1 MSFLIDISDDAIA
14 NPCYIPISKFQI
26 CQRNFGSSLESVSC
40 GLRYFCEIKLR
51 ASDAQIIE
59 DLKQII
65 ACQTASDVN
74 DRPNIKR
81 SVHFEYVC
89 CST

>member
-1 MSFLIDISDDAIA
+1 MSFLIDISGDAIA
-14 NPCYIPISKFQI
+14 NPCCIPISKFQT
-26 CQRNFGSSLESVSC
+26 CQRNFGSSLELESC

-59 DLKQII
+59 DLEQII

-89 CST
+89 CPT

>member
-1 MSFLIDISDDAIA
+1 MLYPYFQVSDLSKEFWKFIGIGKLRITLFLRD
-14 NPCYIPISKFQI
+14 
-26 CQRNFGSSLESVSC
+26 
-40 GLRYFCEIKLR
+40 KLR

-89 CST
+89 CPT